1 MSEDESVAFQILV
14 EDKPGVL
21 FRVLNHF
28 RRLNLNIDA
37 VSVSSLPGVV
47 GKSGITVNLKANS
60 EECSMVQ
67 RMLNKSIDVVNVKLV
82 RLSEAI
88 RRELVLAQI
97 KMDQN
102 TGFER
107 LIKNYGARVVSIRG
121 DTAVVE
127 LTGEPE
133 TINSFI
139 NSVLDSGLV
148 SLSRTGLAV
157 LSFEEKVKEFAENIL

>member
-1 MSEDESVAFQILV
+1 MSVDESVAFQILV

-21 FRVLNHF
+21 FRVINHF

-37 VSVSSLPGVV
+37 VTVAPIPGMV
-47 GKSGITVNLKANS
+47 GKSGITVNLKASS

-67 RMLNKSIDVVNVKLV
+67 RMLSKSVDVVSVRLV

-97 KMDQN
+97 KVNRN

-107 LIKNYGARVVSIRG
+107 LIENYGARVLSTRE

-127 LTGEPE
+127 LTGEPD

-139 NSVLDSGLV
+139 KSVLDSGLV

-157 LSFEEKVKEFAENIL
+157 LPLEEKVKEFAENIL

>member
-1 MSEDESVAFQILV
+1 
-14 EDKPGVL
+14 
-21 FRVLNHF
+21 
-28 RRLNLNIDA
+28 
-37 VSVSSLPGVV
+37 
-47 GKSGITVNLKANS
+47 
-60 EECSMVQ
+60 MVQ